1 MAPCVTDELR
11 RARLAVHVV
20 FAVNGFTWGSFV
32 PRIPDIK
39 DRFDLSNSALGL
51 TLLTAAIGVLL
62 ALRISG
68 TVCARYGSAAVTRGA
83 QVALAVSFVS
93 VGTLVNYPWF
103 IASLFA
109 LGFAAAFH
117 DVAMNT
123 HGATVERLS
132 ERSLMNGFHAR
143 YSLGGFAGAGFGGL
157 CTQYHVTPLSQTMAA
172 AVAYVAVLPWLR
184 SAMLPA
190 AADRH
195 VDEERPAV
203 TRRQRAA
210 IFYALGFLGLFS
222 TIGEGAAA
230 DWGAVLLRDEWG
242 ASPFVSS
249 VPYIAFSALM
259 VAGRLSGDRLTDRFS
274 REWVV
279 RVGGLTG
286 GLGLTAGLLIG
297 GPVGVSLGWALLGAG
312 LSVAIPS
319 VFSAAAQ
326 IASHRFVGQ
335 VTPSTAVAI
344 VGTVSYAGFLGGPP
358 TLGFLADA
366 VGLRWAMLVPA
377 VLALI
382 MGASARLVRD

>member
-1 MAPCVTDELR
+1 VTEQLS
-11 RARLAVHVV
+11 RARLAVQIV
-20 FAVNGFTWGSFV
+20 FAVNGFTWGSYV

-39 DRFDLSNSALGL
+39 ERFELSNSTLGL
-51 TLLTAAIGVLL
+51 TLLTAAVGVLL

-68 TVCARYGSAAVTRGA
+68 SVCARYGSATVTRWA
-83 QVALAVSFVS
+83 QVATAA
-93 VGTLVNYPWF
+93 T
-103 IASLFA
+103 SLFA

-132 ERSLMNGFHAR
+132 QRSLMNGFHAR
-143 YSLGGFAGAGFGGL
+143 YSLGGFAGAAFGGL
-157 CTQYHVTPLSQTMAA
+157 CTQWQVSTLNQTLLA
-172 AVAYVAVLPWLR
+172 AVGYLAVIPWLR
-184 SAMLPA
+184 SAMLPTA
-190 AADRH
+190 VDRH
-195 VDEERPAV
+195 DPEVNVAQRP
-203 TRRQRAA
+203 RQRAW

-230 DWGAVLLRDEWG
+230 DWGAVLLREEWG

-259 VAGRLSGDRLTDRFS
+259 VVGRLSGDRLTDRFS
-274 REWVV
+274 REVVV
-279 RVGGLTG
+279 RTG
-286 GLGLTAGLLIG
+286 GLAGGCGLAVGLLIG
-297 GPVGVSLGWALLGAG
+297 GPFGVSLGWALLGAG

-326 IASHRFVGQ
+326 IASHRFAGQ

-358 TLGFLADA
+358 TLGFLAD
-366 VGLRWAMLVPA
+366 VIGLRWAMLIPA
-377 VLALI
+377 LLALG
-382 MGASARLVRD
+382 MGAAARLVRD